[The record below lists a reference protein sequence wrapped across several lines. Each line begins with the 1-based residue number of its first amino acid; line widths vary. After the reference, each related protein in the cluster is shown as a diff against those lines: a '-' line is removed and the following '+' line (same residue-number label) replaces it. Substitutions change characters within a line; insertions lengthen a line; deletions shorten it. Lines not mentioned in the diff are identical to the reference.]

1 MDYWLSKKIQSL
13 CAPSCLR
20 TGSIWLARAGFWVYI
35 IYGIVQWFRPGRPEG
50 QRQRR
55 RSLLEALFSVLCSSL
70 MSYVLARIWRRPR
83 PFAAHRD
90 IRQYV
95 AHKDNASFPSNHT
108 MNAFAAGLAVFYRSK
123 LAGLFLI
130 LWSLLIGFSR
140 IVCGIHYVSD
150 ILGGLVLGLA
160 GWRVTARNK
169 GLRWL
174 AMGLPWLWTWLTE
187 RTCQRERR

>member
-1 MDYWLSKKIQSL
+1 
-13 CAPSCLR
+13 
-20 TGSIWLARAGFWVYI
+20 
-35 IYGIVQWFRPGRPEG
+35 
-50 QRQRR
+50 
-55 RSLLEALFSVLCSSL
+55 
-70 MSYVLARIWRRPR
+70 
-83 PFAAHRD
+83 
-90 IRQYV
+90 
-95 AHKDNASFPSNHT
+95 